1 MVALTKA
8 RPTLKKDGEQYV
20 LAVEAATL
28 IYQGSIVCRN
38 AAGNATK
45 GITSTTLVALGRCET
60 QADNSAGAA
69 GAISVVY
76 RSGCFKYAN
85 SAAADLITAASIG
98 LLCYIVDDQT
108 VALTS
113 ATNTRSVAGR
123 VDAID
128 PDGSVWVWI
137 GVQFNNN

>member
-8 RPTLKKDGEQYV
+8 RSTLKKDGEQYS
-20 LAVEAATL
+20 LAVEAASL
-28 IYQGSIVCRN
+28 IYQGGIVCRN
-38 AAGNATK
+38 AAGNAVK
-45 GITSTTLVALGRCET
+45 AITSTTLVALGRCEAL
-60 QADNSAGAA
+60 ADNSAGAA
-69 GAISVVY
+69 GAINVTY

-85 SAAADLITAASIG
+85 SAAGDLIAPASIG

-113 ATNTRSVAGR
+113 GGATRSVAGR
-123 VDAID
+123 IDSVDA
-128 PDGSVWVWI
+128 DGSVWVWI